1 MVVFARSVQDS
12 CLLLS
17 LCTKIRVSLLRLSK
31 EDLSLCFCKKNG
43 EVSFFSQFNYFL
55 LFCCAILLIVPVLLM
70 FINFVTIYKVYV
82 NQGSW

>member
-17 LCTKIRVSLLRLSK
+17 LCTKIKVSLLRLSK

-43 EVSFFSQFNYFL
+43 EV
-55 LFCCAILLIVPVLLM
+55 
-70 FINFVTIYKVYV
+70 YV